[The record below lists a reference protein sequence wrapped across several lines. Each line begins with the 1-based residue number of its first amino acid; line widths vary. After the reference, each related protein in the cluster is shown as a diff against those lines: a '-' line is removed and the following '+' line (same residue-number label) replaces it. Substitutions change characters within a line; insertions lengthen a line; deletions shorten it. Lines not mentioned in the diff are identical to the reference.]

1 LTIGT
6 ARTRVG
12 VSSNQSG
19 DDESTI
25 SAGFERPLHLRTPL
39 RAHPLADDVPIEKGG
54 CSTRTRVRDGDE
66 RSVVG
71 LDPDHDVRRGEVRE
85 KLTVTGESVQPLDIV
100 VGKTALGIGEVAER

>member
-1 LTIGT
+1 M
-6 ARTRVG
+6 
-12 VSSNQSG
+12 
-19 DDESTI
+19 
-25 SAGFERPLHLRTPL
+25 
-39 RAHPLADDVPIEKGG
+39 
-54 CSTRTRVRDGDE
+54 RDGDE